1 MLSDSQ
7 PEGSALPAWLVPLSQ
22 TSSPE
27 ARPASLGIFH
37 GLDSSSEKVQAV
49 VIDFHLLRWC
59 TWMNVLCSE
68 PTALREEVQG
78 LTSEERIVVSLKK
91 ANDYGG
97 HVYKWTC
104 KERATVL
111 WPH

>member
-1 MLSDSQ
+1 
-7 PEGSALPAWLVPLSQ
+7 
-22 TSSPE
+22 
-27 ARPASLGIFH
+27 
-37 GLDSSSEKVQAV
+37 
-49 VIDFHLLRWC
+49 
-59 TWMNVLCSE
+59 MNVLCSE
-68 PTALREEVQG
+68 PTALREEVQA

-91 ANDYGG
+91 EKEKKGG